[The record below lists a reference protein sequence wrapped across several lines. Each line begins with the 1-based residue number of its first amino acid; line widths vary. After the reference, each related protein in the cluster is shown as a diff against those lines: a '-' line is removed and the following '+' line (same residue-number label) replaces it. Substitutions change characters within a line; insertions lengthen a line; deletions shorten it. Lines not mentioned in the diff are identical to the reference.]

1 MYKGVRIMKNK
12 LKLKEKLLSVG
23 FSLGCYDSEIEKLS
37 KKELD
42 KILDNI
48 EFGTTDIGV
57 TIDNN
62 KYIVEI
68 YHVDNEVDLKIITPK
83 EYAKT
88 YGRIFSKK

>member
-1 MYKGVRIMKNK
+1 MKNK
-12 LKLKEKLLSVG
+12 VKINEKLMSLG

-37 KKELD
+37 REELH
-42 KILDNI
+42 KIIDNI
-48 EFGTTDIGV
+48 EFGSTDIGV
-57 TIDNN
+57 TIDKN

-88 YGRIFSKK
+88 YGKIFNKEIHKK